1 MKRLT
6 ARRLI
11 GKDTLYIAGYGT
23 RELIKA
29 VGGNPQWSRT
39 QHAWMTSV
47 RRGSDAIAFAESK
60 GYDVDYSEIE
70 FGGAA

>member
-6 ARRLI
+6 VRRLV
-11 GKDTLYIAGYGT
+11 GKDTVYFAGYGS

-29 VGGNPQWSRT
+29 VGGKPYWVRS

-47 RRGSDAIAFAESK
+47 RRGSDAIALAEAE
-60 GYDVDYSEIE
+60 GYVIDYAEI
-70 FGGAA
+70 GGAA